1 MTEEIQQIHEAVK
14 ELRETVSSKFAET
27 GDSREKIAKINEA
40 LDKYEDQNQQITQDL
55 LAAKKREDELSEK
68 LIEMEKTLTRLPRA
82 TSKEEVSMQR
92 KAFDAYLKLEKD
104 GVIDPELRKF
114 LRTDSASH
122 GGVLV
127 DPDYIREIDKK
138 ITEISP
144 VRQVAKVRQT
154 SSKSIEVPLRNTLVN
169 AYWTGE
175 AASTTASNST
185 YQMNEIV
192 VNKVTV
198 ESAATR
204 EMLNDAAFNI
214 GQEITSDAIERFAQ
228 IEGAAFV
235 NGDGNNKP
243 FGLLTNTDV
252 AVLPGVG
259 APGALSGDDLN
270 NLTGALKTGYNGVYM
285 MNRRTIAEIRNLK
298 GTNGQYLWIPSLS
311 AGDPATIAGEPYV
324 SAIDMPDVAPNSTPI
339 IYGDYFRAY
348 TIVDSVNMEVLRN
361 DYIASNNG
369 IVVFYFY
376 KYTGG
381 QVVLADALV
390 KLQIPA

>member
-40 LDKYEDQNQQITQDL
+40 LDKYENQNQQITQDL
-55 LAAKKREDELSEK
+55 LAAKKREEELSEK
-68 LIEMEKTLTRLPRA
+68 LVEMEKTLTRLPRA

-92 KAFDAYLKLEKD
+92 KAFDAYLKLGKND
-104 GVIDPELRKF
+104 IDPELRKF
-114 LRTDSASH
+114 LRTDSQPL
-122 GGVLV
+122 GGILV

-154 SSKSIEVPLRNTLVN
+154 ASKSIQVPLRNTLVN

-175 AASTTASNST
+175 AASTTASTST

-192 VNKVTV
+192 TNKVTV

-259 APGALSGDDLN
+259 AAGTLSGDDLN

-298 GTNGQYLWIPSLS
+298 GTNGQYLWVPSLS

-324 SAIDMPDVAPNSTPI
+324 SAIDMPDVEPNSTPI

-361 DYIASNNG
+361 DYIQSNNG